1 MIQNLLDE
9 LQTTWDF
16 GPEELAD
23 IKGKC
28 FYTQWNL
35 TSIAKSE
42 MKHTNFP
49 PNKNKL

>member
-23 IKGKC
+23 IKVKMAE
-28 FYTQWNL
+28 YALLARMDMNVRDEAYQ
-35 TSIAKSE
+35 IYHE
-42 MKHTNFP
+42 E
-49 PNKNKL
+49 

>member
-23 IKGKC
+23 IKEKMVSYGMAVC
-28 FYTQWNL
+28 FDSKVRDEAY
-35 TSIAKSE
+35 
-42 MKHTNFP
+42 
-49 PNKNKL
+49 KLSAEQE